1 MTPAPTPPPGSRI
14 TTPHD
19 LSGPPEADLT
29 VDVRALGTIMRI
41 HPPDAEC
48 AAVVRRAWHLALY
61 SGERVDVPE
70 DRLVQMQVGDGGDDD
85 WSERRSRAMVA
96 LTQDVTQEALRAQ
109 AGKAVFLH
117 AGGLCNPRTGA
128 SFVYVAPGGTGKTTL
143 TRTLGPTFAYLSD
156 ETIAVTADG
165 AILPYLKPLSV
176 RRGGHGSLKDEVA
189 PAELGLMA
197 PTVTPWV
204 AGLVILRR
212 QEGATLHVEPVDTLD
227 AIVALSPETSAMAAL
242 DHPLRR
248 VAHVIER
255 ARGLTIVT
263 YSEATQLGPMVDV
276 ILSRRR

>member
-1 MTPAPTPPPGSRI
+1 MTPAPAPPPGSPAP
-14 TTPHD
+14 TPHD
-19 LSGPPEADLT
+19 PSGRPEAELA

-41 HPPDAEC
+41 QTPDAEC

-70 DRLVQMQVGDGGDDD
+70 DRLVHMQVGDGGDDD
-85 WSERRSRAMVA
+85 RSERRSRAMVA
-96 LTQDVTQEALRAQ
+96 LTQTLTQEALRAQ

-143 TRTLGPTFAYLSD
+143 TRTLGRTFAYLSD

-176 RRGGHGSLKDEVA
+176 RRGGLGSVKDEVA
-189 PAELGLMA
+189 PGELGLMA